1 MNIKKTDIKT
11 GKEIQETKDLNN
23 SKHILTTL
31 SLLDGGAI
39 CVSVIKLLSPHV
51 SKTIFAAI
59 CNTKEFL
66 IAAPLNILGLNIA
79 NWFLIVFIGVTIFGQ
94 TYSLLAKG
102 SDK

>member
-39 CVSVIKLLSPHV
+39 CASVIKLLSPHV

-66 IAAPLNILGLNIA
+66 IPLNILGLNIA
-79 NWFLIVFIGVTIFGQ
+79 NWFLIVFIGGAIFGQ
-94 TYSLLAKG
+94 TYSLLGKG